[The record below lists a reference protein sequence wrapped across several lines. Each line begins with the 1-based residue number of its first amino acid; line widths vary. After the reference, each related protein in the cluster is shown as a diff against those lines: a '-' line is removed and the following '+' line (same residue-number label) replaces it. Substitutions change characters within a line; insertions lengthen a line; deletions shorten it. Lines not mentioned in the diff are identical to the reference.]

1 MCSALPDKVHP
12 DVQAQVASAGDMKGA
27 VIARNQKT
35 CELCAMTMEI
45 FATAYGAESGVA
57 ALKFL
62 PMGGLFL
69 TGGLTPKNIDLIA
82 QPDGPFLRAF
92 LDKGRVSGLLRDIP
106 LYAVMV
112 EDIGMR
118 GARLVAA
125 NDLRSLP
132 VPRQPVEEEDPKP
145 EPSRFPLPP
154 QEVLTATV
162 ATAVLLVVSFVVG
175 SRR

>member
-27 VIARNQKT
+27 AIARNQKT
-35 CELCAMTMEI
+35 CEICAKTMEI

-82 QPDGPFLRAF
+82 EPDGPFLRAF

-125 NDLRSLP
+125 NDLRSLH
-132 VPRQPVEEEDPKP
+132 VTSPRQSVEEEPKP
-145 EPSRFPLPP
+145 SCFPLPP
-154 QEVLTATV
+154 PEILTATV
-162 ATAVLLVVSFVVG
+162 ASTVLLLLGAVVG
-175 SRR
+175 TRR